1 MAKMIIR
8 ATNLNK
14 SVVFNYRDRGTLATI
29 GRAKAVALIKGY
41 QFTGLTAWLLWVF
54 VHVLFLI
61 GFRNKALVIIEW
73 IWYYFSLKP
82 GIRLIIQRKDTL
94 I

>member
-1 MAKMIIR
+1 MGAYD
-8 ATNLNK
+8 LNK
-14 SVVFNYRDRGTLATI
+14 SAVFNYKDRGTLATI

-41 QFTGLTAWLLWVF
+41 KFTGLIAWLLWVF
-54 VHVLFLI
+54 VHILFLI
-61 GFRNKALVIIEW
+61 GFRNKALVIIQW

-82 GIRLIIQRKDTL
+82 GTRLIIQRKDVV